1 MQDGPQS
8 WRRDIRQGENMAK
21 AKKALTEREALLRDM
36 RAMRESIDFDA
47 IEMAS
52 GHWKP
57 TERNEILEHMVH
69 CIKKL
74 QKLHK
79 ILKASK

>member
-1 MQDGPQS
+1 MQGGPQW
-8 WRRDIRQGENMAK
+8 WRRDIRQGRKMAK
-21 AKKALTEREALLRDM
+21 AKKKSTERETLLRDM
-36 RAMRESIDFDA
+36 KAMRDSIDFDT

>member
-1 MQDGPQS
+1 
-8 WRRDIRQGENMAK
+8 MAK
-21 AKKALTEREALLRDM
+21 TKKKLTERETLLRDM
-36 RAMRESIDFDA
+36 RALRDSIDFDK

-52 GHWKP
+52 GNWKA
-57 TERNEILEHMVH
+57 TERNETLEHMVH

-79 ILKASK
+79 TVKTSK